1 MTSPADGGG
10 RLAPVFSH
18 PSCFAHDPGG
28 HHPESPGRLRAIR
41 DAVQAAD
48 PAGWQEVGAANLDS
62 LLRVHPREYLD
73 GLAELSAK
81 GGGRLDRDT
90 VINEASWEAALGGA
104 GAVLAALDSALKG
117 EPAFAAVRPPGHH
130 ALADRAMGFCL
141 VANVVVAAREAQS
154 RGRDRVLILDWDVHH
169 GNGTQALIEDDSS
182 VRFVSMHQWPHW
194 PFSGGADERG
204 VGNVFNL
211 PLRAGLPPDRYLE
224 TFWAGVER
232 ATTDW
237 TPDLILISAGFDSMR
252 GDLLGGFTL
261 EPEHYAEWVIR
272 LLARF
277 EEVPLAAVL
286 EGGYVPRRLAAG
298 VVAVAEALSA
308 G

>member
-1 MTSPADGGG
+1 VTSRADGAG

-18 PSCFAHDPGG
+18 SSCFAHDPGG
-28 HHPESPGRLRAIR
+28 HHPESPARLRAIR
-41 DAVQAAD
+41 DAVLAAD
-48 PAGWQEVGAANLDS
+48 PAAWQEVGAANLDS
-62 LLRVHPREYLD
+62 LLRVHPRGYLD
-73 GLAELSAK
+73 GLAELAAK

-90 VINEASWEAALGGA
+90 AINEASWEAALGGA

-154 RGRDRVLILDWDVHH
+154 RGRDQVLIVDWDVHH
-169 GNGTQALIEDDSS
+169 GNGTQALIEADPS

-194 PFSGGADERG
+194 PFTGGADECG

-224 TFWAGVER
+224 AFWDGVER
-232 ATTDW
+232 ATEGW

-277 EEVPLAAVL
+277 DEVPLAAVL